1 MNIDVFTLFPAWF
14 DWFKEQRHVRNALA
28 LSHELNTVDLRATT
42 PLSAGQVDDTPY
54 GGGAGMV
61 VRVDVVEAALA
72 ARYGGDPIELPATRR
87 VIALAPGGRPFDEAL
102 ASELAAEPALT
113 LLCGR
118 YEGFD
123 ERVHEHLASDVI
135 SIGPYVLSGGELAA
149 MVVCD
154 AVIRKLPGALGHEE
168 SALEA
173 FDYSAHGK
181 RRAPELG
188 GLPGSTR
195 SGQWYRRRRR
205 LILGRREIYSR
216 PSACGF
222 VRAATRGSSH
232 GLRRAGCPAPHG
244 RATRPGGCSEGTRAP
259 PLVLR

>member
-1 MNIDVFTLFPAWF
+1 VNIDIFTLFPAWF

-28 LSHELNTVDLRATT
+28 LGHELNTVDLRATT

-72 ARYGGDPIELPATRR
+72 ARYGGDPVEVPATRR

-123 ERVHEHLASDVI
+123 ERVHEHLATDVI

-168 SALEA
+168 SALEES
-173 FDYSAHGK
+173 FSAALEG
-181 RRAPELG
+181 APEYPHYTRPAEWRGHVVPDILLSGDHGRIREWRLEQSRKRMGGRGSLG
-188 GLPGSTR
+188 GPR
-195 SGQWYRRRRR
+195 
-205 LILGRREIYSR
+205 
-216 PSACGF
+216 
-222 VRAATRGSSH
+222 
-232 GLRRAGCPAPHG
+232 
-244 RATRPGGCSEGTRAP
+244 
-259 PLVLR
+259 